1 MATLEIR
8 DLHVSVEADNA
19 RKEILKGVDL
29 IVKQGET
36 HAIMGP
42 NGSGKSTLAYSLAGH
57 PKYTIT
63 SGTVTLDGED
73 VLAMTVDERARAG
86 LFLAM
91 QYPVEIPGVS
101 VSNFLRTSATA
112 VRGEAPKLRTWVKEV
127 KETMADLQM
136 DPAFA
141 ERNVNEGF
149 SGGEKKRHEILQLEL
164 LAEGRDPRRDRL
176 RPGRRRPARRLRGR
190 QPGPRDRRGRH
201 TADHALHA
209 DPPLHQARLRTR
221 LRQRPYC
228 RVRRRRARRQA
239 GERGLR
245 GICEGWR
252 FRVTQLPGL
261 LDTEAIRKDFP
272 LLDRTVHDGKKIVY
286 LDSAATSQKPR
297 QVLDALSEY
306 YERHNANVHRGVYTI
321 AEEATALYE
330 GARDKVAAFINA
342 PSRNEVI
349 FTKNA
354 SESLNLVAN
363 MLGWADEPYR
373 VDHETE
379 IVITEME
386 HHSNIV
392 PWQLLSQRTG
402 AKLKWFGITDD
413 GRLDLSNID
422 EIITEK
428 TKIVSFTLV
437 SNIMGT
443 INPVEKI
450 IRRAQQVGA
459 LVCIDASQAAP
470 HMVLD
475 VQALQADFVA
485 FTGHKMVGPTGIG
498 VLWGRHELLED
509 LPPFLG
515 GGEMIETVSMH
526 SSTYAPAPHKFEAGT
541 PPIAQAVGLG
551 AAVDYLSAIGMDKI
565 FQHEHAITEYAVKR
579 LLEVPDL
586 KIIGPATAE
595 DRGATISFTLGDIH
609 PHDVGQVLDEQG
621 IAVRVGHHCAR
632 PVCLRYGIP
641 ATTRASFYLY
651 STPAEVDALVD
662 GLEHVRNF
670 FG

>member
-1 MATLEIR
+1 MTL
-8 DLHVSVEADNA
+8 
-19 RKEILKGVDL
+19 
-29 IVKQGET
+29 
-36 HAIMGP
+36 
-42 NGSGKSTLAYSLAGH
+42 
-57 PKYTIT
+57 
-63 SGTVTLDGED
+63 
-73 VLAMTVDERARAG
+73 
-86 LFLAM
+86 
-91 QYPVEIPGVS
+91 
-101 VSNFLRTSATA
+101 
-112 VRGEAPKLRTWVKEV
+112 
-127 KETMADLQM
+127 
-136 DPAFA
+136 
-141 ERNVNEGF
+141 
-149 SGGEKKRHEILQLEL
+149 
-164 LAEGRDPRRDRL
+164 
-176 RPGRRRPARRLRGR
+176 
-190 QPGPRDRRGRH
+190 
-201 TADHALHA
+201 
-209 DPPLHQARLRTR
+209 
-221 LRQRPYC
+221 
-228 RVRRRRARRQA
+228 
-239 GERGLR
+239 
-245 GICEGWR
+245 
-252 FRVTQLPGL
+252 QLPGL

-272 LLDRTVHDGKKIVY
+272 VLDRLVHDGKKLVY
-286 LDSAATSQKPR
+286 LDNAATSQKPR
-297 QVLDALSEY
+297 QVIDALSEY
-306 YERHNANVHRGVYTI
+306 YERYNANVHRGVHTL

-330 GARDKVAAFINA
+330 GARDKIAAFVNA
-342 PSRNEVI
+342 PSRDEVI

-373 VDHETE
+373 VDSDTE

-402 AKLKWFGITDD
+402 AKLKWFGLTDD
-413 GRLDLSNID
+413 GRLDLSDI
-422 EIITEK
+422 EQVITEK

-437 SNIMGT
+437 SNILGT
-443 INPVEKI
+443 VNPVEAI
-450 IRRAQQVGA
+450 VRRAQEVGA
-459 LVCIDASQAAP
+459 LVLIDASQAAP

-485 FTGHKMVGPTGIG
+485 FTGHKMLGPTGIG
-498 VLWGRHELLED
+498 VLWGRQELLED

-526 SSTYAPAPHKFEAGT
+526 ESTYAPAPHKFEAGT

-565 FQHEHAITEYAVKR
+565 AAHEHAITEYALKR
-579 LLEVPDL
+579 LKEVPEL
-586 KIIGPATAE
+586 KIIGPDTPE
-595 DRGATISFTLGDIH
+595 GRGSAISFTLGDIH

-651 STPAEVDALVD
+651 STPAEVDALVE